1 MAEALHQVSDT
12 PHELNPTQ
20 VLAYYRGDLQLGLSS
35 QEALD
40 RLAPYGLNALR
51 SPAKRRPWLR
61 FLRQFRNVQV
71 YLLLAATAV
80 SLLVWALEHAGGL
93 PYEALA
99 IFAIVLLNALF
110 GFLQEERADRALAAL
125 RSMTPT
131 EASVIRD
138 GQVQRIKASHL
149 VPGDLL
155 IVREGDR
162 ISADG
167 RLVEVTAF
175 HTQDAALTGE
185 SLPVLKTT
193 AALPHDT
200 APSDRHNMIFSGT
213 IAISGHARAL
223 VTSTGTHTE
232 FGKIAA
238 LLHQTEE
245 RETPLQKE
253 LDRLGNRLGVAV
265 VVVAVVVV
273 ATLLLLHGVHD
284 GDLMLRTLLFG
295 VALAVAATPE
305 GMAAVVTVVL
315 ALGVQRMARRGAII
329 RHLTAVETLGETTV
343 IASDKTG
350 TMTLNEMTVRLVV
363 TASGR
368 AVTSATGYASG
379 GSWTLPEGGEV
390 PEPLR
395 GELIATLQAAALV
408 NNAAL
413 QQTDEGPKVQ
423 GDPTEAALLTA
434 AVQAG
439 IDLGEWS
446 RRYPRLS
453 EIPFSSERKR
463 MSTLHQSIAEE
474 DSGLF
479 GPCPLLTKGAADVLL
494 PRCTHEAV
502 AGRIRPLTE
511 ERRAEILR
519 THEEMAA
526 HALRALGIAM
536 KPMPCGTVIT
546 GEETGDNLEQR
557 LTFLGLVGMIDP
569 PRPEAREAVA
579 KASAA
584 GVRTLMI
591 TGDHAATAL
600 AIARDLGIA
609 ADNEVITGKQLAGM
623 DVEELAS
630 ALRRVSVFARVNPEH
645 KLRIVRALQ
654 RNGEIVAMTGDG
666 VNDAPA
672 LKAADIGIA
681 MGITGT
687 DVAKEAA
694 DMVVTDDNF
703 ATIVAAI
710 EEGRAL
716 FDNIRK
722 FLRYLLTSNFG
733 EILTLFLGVLL
744 AVPLEKATG
753 NNLLLPLLAVQI
765 LWINLITDGAP
776 ALALGL
782 DPPAPEIMRHRHF
795 PAGQNIVNRPMIVDI
810 CLVAAVMAAGTLWVF
825 FYGVNGG
832 IMELRRSLAF
842 TTLILFQLFNAL
854 NARSSIHSAFRGIF
868 RNLWLWGTIAISL
881 ALQLMILNVP
891 VFQRAMDVTAISA
904 AQWLLCTVVA
914 SSVLWMVEVEKLFRR
929 FPVKQHGA
937 TAH

>member
-1 MAEALHQVSDT
+1 MAEALHQVTDT
-12 PHELNPTQ
+12 PHELSPMQ
-20 VLAYYRGDLQLGLSS
+20 VLAHYHGSLELGLSS
-35 QEALD
+35 HEARS
-40 RLAPYGLNALR
+40 RLAQWSPNALR
-51 SPAKRRPWLR
+51 SPAKRRAILR
-61 FLRQFRNVQV
+61 FLRQFHNVQV
-71 YLLLAATAV
+71 YLLLVAVAV
-80 SLLVWALEHAGGL
+80 SLLVWSLEHAETL

-99 IFAIVLLNALF
+99 IFAIILLNAVF
-110 GFLQEERADRALAAL
+110 GYLQEERADRALTAL
-125 RSMTPT
+125 RSMSPP
-131 EASVIRD
+131 EASVVRD
-138 GQVQRIKASHL
+138 GQVQRIDAIHL

-155 IVREGDR
+155 ILREGDR
-162 ISADG
+162 IAADA
-167 RLVEVTAF
+167 RLLEVTAF
-175 HTQDAALTGE
+175 HTQEAALTGE

-200 APSDRHNMIFSGT
+200 APPDRHNMIFSGT

-232 FGKIAA
+232 LGKIAA
-238 LLHQTEE
+238 LLQQTME

-253 LDRLGNRLGVAV
+253 LERLGKRLGVAV
-265 VVVAVVVV
+265 VVIAVVVV
-273 ATLLLLHGVHD
+273 STLLLLHGVHT
-284 GDLMLRTLLFG
+284 GDLILRALLFG
-295 VALAVAATPE
+295 VALAVAAMPE
-305 GMAAVVTVVL
+305 GMAALVTVVL
-315 ALGVQRMARRGAII
+315 ALGVQRMARRGAIV

-350 TMTLNEMTVRLVV
+350 TMTLNDMTVRLVV

-368 AVTSATGYASG
+368 AIISPAGSG
-379 GSWTLPEGGEV
+379 SGSSWTPLEGGELSA
-390 PEPLR
+390 PLR
-395 GELIATLQAAALV
+395 DELITTLQAAALV
-408 NNAAL
+408 NNAAI
-413 QQTDEGPKVQ
+413 QQTDSGPKAQ
-423 GDPTEAALLTA
+423 GDPTESALLTA
-434 AVQAG
+434 AVRAG
-439 IDLGEWS
+439 IDLAEWN
-446 RRYPRLS
+446 RRYPRVG
-453 EIPFSSERKR
+453 EIPFSSERKC
-463 MSTLHQSIAEE
+463 MSTLHQCSGNV
-474 DSGLF
+474 DCGLF
-479 GPCPLLTKGAADVLL
+479 GSCPLLTKGAADVLL

-511 ERRAEILR
+511 ERKAEILR
-519 THEEMAA
+519 THEEMAE
-526 HALRALGIAM
+526 HALRTLGIAM
-536 KPMPCGTVIT
+536 KPMSYNTVIAE
-546 GEETGDNLEQR
+546 EETGEQLEQG
-557 LTFLGLVGMIDP
+557 LIFLGLVGMIDP

-584 GVRTLMI
+584 GVRTIMI

-609 ADNEVITGKQLAGM
+609 AANEVITGQQLTRMNA
-623 DVEELAS
+623 EELAS
-630 ALRRVSVFARVNPEH
+630 ALRQVSVFARVNPEH

-703 ATIVAAI
+703 ATVVAAI

-733 EILTLFLGVLL
+733 EILVLFFGVLL
-744 AVPLEKATG
+744 AVPLEARSGDT
-753 NNLLLPLLAVQI
+753 LLLPLLAVQI

-782 DPPAPEIMRHRHF
+782 DPPSPEIMQHRPF
-795 PAGQNIVNRPMIVDI
+795 PAGQNIVNRPMLVDI
-810 CLVAAVMAAGTLWVF
+810 GLVAAAMAAGTLWIF
-825 FYGVNGG
+825 FYGVNEGT
-832 IMELRRSLAF
+832 MELRRSLAF

-854 NARSSIHSAFRGIF
+854 NARSGVASAFRGIF
-868 RNLWLWGTIAISL
+868 RNRWLWGTIVISL
-881 ALQLMILNVP
+881 ALQLMILDVP
-891 VFQRAMDVTAISA
+891 VFQKAMSVTVLSV

-914 SSVLWMVEVEKLFRR
+914 SSVLWVVEVEKLFRR
-929 FPVKQHGA
+929 FLMKQRGSIA
-937 TAH
+937 Y

>member
-1 MAEALHQVSDT
+1 
-12 PHELNPTQ
+12 
-20 VLAYYRGDLQLGLSS
+20 
-35 QEALD
+35 
-40 RLAPYGLNALR
+40 
-51 SPAKRRPWLR
+51 
-61 FLRQFRNVQV
+61 
-71 YLLLAATAV
+71 
-80 SLLVWALEHAGGL
+80 
-93 PYEALA
+93 
-99 IFAIVLLNALF
+99 
-110 GFLQEERADRALAAL
+110 
-125 RSMTPT
+125 
-131 EASVIRD
+131 
-138 GQVQRIKASHL
+138 
-149 VPGDLL
+149 
-155 IVREGDR
+155 
-162 ISADG
+162 
-167 RLVEVTAF
+167 
-175 HTQDAALTGE
+175 
-185 SLPVLKTT
+185 
-193 AALPHDT
+193 
-200 APSDRHNMIFSGT
+200 
-213 IAISGHARAL
+213 
-223 VTSTGTHTE
+223 
-232 FGKIAA
+232 
-238 LLHQTEE
+238 
-245 RETPLQKE
+245 
-253 LDRLGNRLGVAV
+253 
-265 VVVAVVVV
+265 
-273 ATLLLLHGVHD
+273 
-284 GDLMLRTLLFG
+284 
-295 VALAVAATPE
+295 PE

-315 ALGVQRMARRGAII
+315 ALGVQRMARRRAII

-368 AVTSATGYASG
+368 TVTSATGYAFG
-379 GSWTLPEGGEV
+379 GSWLLPEGGEV
-390 PEPLR
+390 PAPLR
-395 GELIATLQAAALV
+395 SELVATLQAAALV

-413 QQTDEGPKVQ
+413 YQTVEGPKVQ

-434 AVQAG
+434 AVRAG
-439 IDLGEWS
+439 IDLAEWN
-446 RRYPRLS
+446 RRYPRLG

-463 MSTLHQSIAEE
+463 MSTLHQSIVEE

-502 AGRIRPLTE
+502 AGSIRTLTE

-536 KPMPCGTVIT
+536 KSMSCKTVIADEE
-546 GEETGDNLEQR
+546 GEQLEQG
-557 LTFLGLVGMIDP
+557 LTFLGLVGMFDP

-579 KASAA
+579 KASDA
-584 GVRTLMI
+584 GVRTIMI

-609 ADNEVITGKQLAGM
+609 AANEVITGKQLAAM

-710 EEGRAL
+710 EEGRVL
-716 FDNIRK
+716 FDNIKK

-733 EILTLFLGVLL
+733 EILTLFLGVVLM
-744 AVPLEKATG
+744 VPLEGRTG
-753 NNLLLPLLAVQI
+753 DDLILPLLAVQI

-782 DPPAPEIMRHRHF
+782 DPPAPEIMRHRSF
-795 PAGQNIVNRPMIVDI
+795 PAGKNIVNRPMIVDI

-881 ALQLMILNVP
+881 ALQLMILDVP
-891 VFQRAMDVTAISA
+891 VFQRAMSVTAISA

-914 SSVLWMVEVEKLFRR
+914 SSVLWIVEVEKLIRG
-929 FPVKQHGA
+929 FPL
-937 TAH
+937 

>member
-1 MAEALHQVSDT
+1 MAEALDQLRDV
-12 PHELNPTQ
+12 PHELSSTQ
-20 VLAYYRGDLQLGLSS
+20 ALAHYHGNLQRGLISD
-35 QEALD
+35 EARD
-40 RLAPYGLNALR
+40 RLAQYGPNALR
-51 SPAKRRPWLR
+51 SPAKRRAILR

-71 YLLLAATAV
+71 YLLLAAVVV
-80 SLLVWALEHAGGL
+80 SLLVWSLEHAETL

-99 IFAIVLLNALF
+99 IFAIILLNAVF

-125 RSMTPT
+125 RSMTPA

-138 GQVQRIKASHL
+138 GQVQRIEASQL

-162 ISADG
+162 IAADA
-167 RLVEVTAF
+167 RLLEVTAF
-175 HTQDAALTGE
+175 HTQEAALTGE

-200 APSDRHNMIFSGT
+200 AASDRHNMIFSGT

-238 LLHQTEE
+238 LLRQTEE

-253 LDRLGNRLGVAV
+253 LDRLGKRLGVAV
-265 VVVAVVVV
+265 VVIAVVVV

-284 GDLMLRTLLFG
+284 GDLILRALLFG

-305 GMAAVVTVVL
+305 GMAAVVTIVL

-368 AVTSATGYASG
+368 AMTSAAGYASG
-379 GSWTLPEGGEV
+379 GSWTLPEGGEL
-390 PEPLR
+390 PAPLR
-395 GELIATLQAAALV
+395 DELIATLQAAALA

-413 QQTDEGPKVQ
+413 QQTDAGPKVQ

-434 AVQAG
+434 AVRAG
-439 IDLGEWS
+439 IDLAEWN
-446 RRYPRLS
+446 RRYLRLG

-479 GPCPLLTKGAADVLL
+479 GPCPLLTKGAADLLL

-502 AGRIRPLTE
+502 AGRIRTLTE
-511 ERRAEILR
+511 VRRAEILG

-526 HALRALGIAM
+526 HALRALGVAM
-536 KPMPCGTVIT
+536 KPMPCNTVIAE
-546 GEETGDNLEQR
+546 EETGEQLEQG

-584 GVRTLMI
+584 GVRTIMI

-609 ADNEVITGKQLAGM
+609 AANGVITGKQLAAM

-744 AVPLEKATG
+744 AVPLESRTG
-753 NNLLLPLLAVQI
+753 DSLILPLLAVQI

-782 DPPAPEIMRHRHF
+782 DPPTPEIMRHRPI
-795 PAGQNIVNRPMIVDI
+795 PAGQNIVNLPMIVDI

-825 FYGVNGG
+825 FYGVNDGTL
-832 IMELRRSLAF
+832 ELRRSLAF

-854 NARSSIHSAFRGIF
+854 NARSSVASAFRGIF
-868 RNLWLWGTIAISL
+868 RNRWLWGTIAISL
-881 ALQLMILNVP
+881 ALQLMILDAP
-891 VFQRAMDVTAISA
+891 VFQRAMGVTAISA
-904 AQWLLCTVVA
+904 AQWLRCTVVA
-914 SSVLWMVEVEKLFRR
+914 SSVLWIVEVEKVFRR
-929 FPVKQHGA
+929 FPVRQHGA
-937 TAH
+937 IAH